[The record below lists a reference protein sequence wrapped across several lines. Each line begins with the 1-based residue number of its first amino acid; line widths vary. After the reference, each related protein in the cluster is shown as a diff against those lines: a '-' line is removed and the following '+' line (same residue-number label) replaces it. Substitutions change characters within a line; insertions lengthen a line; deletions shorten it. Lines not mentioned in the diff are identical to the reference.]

1 MGSEIARPTGCNYST
16 GSMSTPWGSMSTPWG
31 ISVHTVGNQ
40 CPHHVGSMSM
50 LCGCIYCPY
59 FKSSPHCLTT
69 LLVLI
74 AKNDT
79 IPIPFGCMCCMSCKL
94 QCNNSNTT
102 LVSRKSAHG
111 QSALQVGSYRHSSS
125 VFAFYNERAL
135 MKFTGTVTQ
144 PVKSNYGSSL
154 VLRLISPFCTGMSL
168 STRDA
173 LNNCM
178 QLKQASV

>member
-1 MGSEIARPTGCNYST
+1 
-16 GSMSTPWGSMSTPWG
+16 
-31 ISVHTVGNQ
+31 
-40 CPHHVGSMSM
+40 M

-111 QSALQVGSYRHSSS
+111 QTALQVGQTALQVGQTALQVGSYRHSSS
-125 VFAFYNERAL
+125 VFAFYNETAL